1 MEDLAKIFND
11 LVNQKKKYHEKTL
24 SIEAEDTLV
33 WRFLSIYDFTLDIS
47 SLLIPEF
54 YYSTMSL
61 SLLFDFDLW
70 ELEPLNLEF
79 EWRFPSIE
87 EWLKGVSIVIEKLTP
102 EELAIV
108 FPELAVSVEEFI
120 KANIKEEYAPSIEE
134 TRVEKCYWG
143 VSRYGQCY
151 VDPRAVREF
160 IRSTVALAIKK
171 HPNLVH
177 RRVLLETLAKAL
189 NINTNVARYVHDR
202 MAMGAGIHTDCFV
215 LDYGVLD
222 VSRLCE
228 QYGVDPRMGVA
239 HFVNIDNQ
247 IVSVAFKNLADAQY
261 GCILDVSVL
270 DFCFLMPEEDIYK
283 HSPEP
288 YVASLVEKLRRFR
301 DRLGLSPLA
310 ISNYVTGEEAAD
322 YTRCERTEIWG
333 ELMGMRYTI
342 EAVVKNFLD
351 RNVPG
356 LDIITRRKYV
366 TAVLQLIG
374 HVGKRHKWGHRVFR
388 IMSVEELKSWW
399 IDYWGQQGLD
409 GSVLEKLWNLIA
421 PLLPAIVAKKLEL
434 GRKPRRQRLGTVIS

>member
-1 MEDLAKIFND
+1 MEDLAEIFSD

-33 WRFLSIYDFTLDIS
+33 WRFLSVYDFTLDIS

-54 YYSTMSL
+54 YYATMSL

-79 EWRFPSIE
+79 EWRFPTIE

-120 KANIKEEYAPSIEE
+120 EANIKEEYQKSIEE

-143 VSRYGQCY
+143 VSKYGQCY
-151 VDPRAVREF
+151 VDPRPVREF
-160 IRSTVALAIKK
+160 IRTTVALMIKK
-171 HPNLVH
+171 HPSMVH
-177 RRVLLETLAKAL
+177 RRLLLETLAKAL
-189 NINTNVARYVHDR
+189 NIDLGVARYVHDR
-202 MAMGAGIHTDCFV
+202 LAMVMDAHRDCFI

-222 VSRLCE
+222 ASRLCE
-228 QYGVDPRMGVA
+228 SYELDPRMGVA
-239 HFVNIDNQ
+239 HYVNIDNQ
-247 IVSVAFKNLADAQY
+247 VVSVGFKNLADVQY
-261 GCILDVSVL
+261 GCILDVTPL
-270 DFCFLMPEEDIYK
+270 DLCFLTPEEDIYK

-288 YVASLVEKLRRFR
+288 YVASLEEKLRRFR

-322 YTRCERTEIWG
+322 YTRCERTELWG
-333 ELMGMRYTI
+333 ELMGMRYTVEMI
-342 EAVVKNFLD
+342 VKNFID
-351 RNVPG
+351 RNVPN
-356 LDIITRRKYV
+356 LDIFTRRRYV

-374 HVGKRHKWGHRVFR
+374 HVGKRHKWGYRVFR
-388 IMSVEELKSWW
+388 IMGDEELKRWW
-399 IDYWGQQGLD
+399 IDYWSQQGLD
-409 GSVLEKLWNLIA
+409 RGVLEKLWSLIA

-434 GRKPRRQRLGTVIS
+434 GRKPRRQRPGTVIS